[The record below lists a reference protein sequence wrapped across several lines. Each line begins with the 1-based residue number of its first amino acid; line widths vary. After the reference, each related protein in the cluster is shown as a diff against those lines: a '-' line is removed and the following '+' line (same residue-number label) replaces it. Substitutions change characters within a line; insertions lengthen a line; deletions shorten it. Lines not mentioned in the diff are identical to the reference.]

1 MTNADIVLQLRTYAN
16 ELMQSHTNLYRVR
29 AFRQAVTAVM
39 ALDCEVVELVNRAGT
54 SGLKAIPGI
63 GNSLAETIATF
74 ALTGKWQPFDRPP
87 AKHQPRSH
95 LAASLA

>member
-16 ELMQSHTNLYRVR
+16 ELTQSHTNLYRVR

-39 ALDCEVVELVNRAGT
+39 GLDCEVLELINRTGT

-74 ALTGKWQPFDRPP
+74 AVTGHWQPIHP
-87 AKHQPRSH
+87 PRSH

>member
-1 MTNADIVLQLRTYAN
+1 MTNADIVLQLRNYAN
-16 ELMQSHTNLYRVR
+16 QLTQSHTNLYRVR

-39 ALDCEVVELVNRAGT
+39 GLDCEVVELVNRSGP

-74 ALTGKWQPFDRPP
+74 ALTGKWQPFS
-87 AKHQPRSH
+87 QVM
-95 LAASLA
+95 